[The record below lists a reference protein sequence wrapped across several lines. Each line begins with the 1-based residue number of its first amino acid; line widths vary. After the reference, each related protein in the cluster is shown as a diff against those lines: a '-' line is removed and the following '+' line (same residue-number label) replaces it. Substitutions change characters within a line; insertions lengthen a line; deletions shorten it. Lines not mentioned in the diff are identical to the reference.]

1 MTNAR
6 ADADF
11 DRQSLSSATNSG
23 SGGVGRLARSSSF
36 RIRSDAREAAAISA
50 EFTLSATM
58 VTFDVEVEI
67 PMDAEA
73 YLREKDSQ
81 AYKDFHMRK
90 MGTLEQEYLSH
101 EVVDGHVVTVTR
113 TVPSINIPWALR
125 RAILGNKQAEFID
138 RRRWME
144 GSHLTAPFTQSFHT
158 TNNITDRCVVEGTIT
173 VEPAGA
179 AGACRVRAQGEC
191 VVTLKGFGPKVESL
205 IVANLR
211 GSYEKLPE
219 VMEEWMRVKRLDDA
233 AASSFVSNLSPA
245 APHRARRRGG
255 AFGSFIDVESAAD
268 VVAFDDEDED
278 VDAKSRR

>member
-1 MTNAR
+1 
-6 ADADF
+6 
-11 DRQSLSSATNSG
+11 
-23 SGGVGRLARSSSF
+23 
-36 RIRSDAREAAAISA
+36 
-50 EFTLSATM
+50 M

-179 AGACRVRAQGEC
+179 ASAYRVRAQGEC

-205 IVANLR
+205 TVANLG

-219 VMEEWMRVKRLDDA
+219 VMEEGCASA
-233 AASSFVSNLSPA
+233 ACGARASSVSTFTRRALS
-245 APHRARRRGG
+245 RASSRRRVRR
-255 AFGSFIDVESAAD
+255 SSTSNPPLTS
-268 VVAFDDEDED
+268 
-278 VDAKSRR
+278 SRSTTKTKTSTRNRR

>member
-1 MTNAR
+1 
-6 ADADF
+6 
-11 DRQSLSSATNSG
+11 
-23 SGGVGRLARSSSF
+23 
-36 RIRSDAREAAAISA
+36 
-50 EFTLSATM
+50 M

-144 GSHLTAPFTQSFHT
+144 GTHLTAVHPVLPHHQQHHRSV
-158 TNNITDRCVVEGTIT
+158 RRRGAIT

-219 VMEEWMRVKRLDDA
+219 VMEEPDARQTPRDDGRRLVLRLQPLTRRA
-233 AASSFVSNLSPA
+233 PSRASS
-245 APHRARRRGG
+245 RRRVRQ
-255 AFGSFIDVESAAD
+255 FH
-268 VVAFDDEDED
+268 
-278 VDAKSRR
+278 RRRIRR